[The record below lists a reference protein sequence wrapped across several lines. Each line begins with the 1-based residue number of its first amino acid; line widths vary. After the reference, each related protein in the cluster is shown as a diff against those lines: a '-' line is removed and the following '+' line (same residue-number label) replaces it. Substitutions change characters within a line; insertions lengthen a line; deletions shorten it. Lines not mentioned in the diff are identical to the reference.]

1 MESIVRMVIILYT
14 ALTLGLVSYF
24 CYVEVVESLPQKVE
38 TEDFVIDISD
48 VNVCIQLK
56 TMCELGDKNE

>member
-1 MESIVRMVIILYT
+1 MESIVRMIIIVYT
-14 ALTLGLVSYF
+14 AITLGLVSYL
-24 CYVEVVESLPQKVE
+24 CYIEVVESIPQKVE
-38 TEDFVIDISD
+38 IEDFVIDISD